1 KAESSVERL
10 SFLFL
15 RFNKN
20 PVPKGAGFFA
30 VWGISPR
37 WRCAYRGYTIRSPD
51 KVRSTASGETSGPTA
66 GFVNISNTYHIN
78 RLSWNCPY

>member
-1 KAESSVERL
+1 SKKPIL
-10 SFLFL
+10 TDGLFAFQWSGN
-15 RFNKN
+15 R
-20 PVPKGAGFFA
+20 AGM
-30 VWGISPR
+30 SPR
-37 WRCAYRGYTIRSPD
+37 WRCAYRGYKPGLTGSPD